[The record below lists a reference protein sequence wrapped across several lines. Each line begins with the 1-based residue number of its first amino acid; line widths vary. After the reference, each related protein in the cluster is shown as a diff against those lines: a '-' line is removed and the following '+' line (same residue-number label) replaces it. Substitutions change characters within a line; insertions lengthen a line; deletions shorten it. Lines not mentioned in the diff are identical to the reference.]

1 MAKPR
6 RSVATTTT
14 TEVEVLGGW
23 ENQILHLP
31 GNPVVAP
38 RPRVS
43 RWGTYYP
50 AKYKAWMQYADEAIP
65 QQDHTRPAHVRVELA
80 FVVSKAR
87 TSKLT
92 RPTGDIDNYMKAILD
107 ALTKKQF
114 WKDDVDI
121 VEVSATKRFT
131 REGEEP
137 HTTVVIYR
145 SEP

>member
-1 MAKPR
+1 MAKTGTP
-6 RSVATTTT
+6 TTTK
-14 TEVEVLGGW
+14 VQGGW
-23 ENQILHLP
+23 AAQWFILP
-31 GNPVVAP
+31 GQPCVAP

-43 RWGTYYP
+43 KWGTYYP
-50 AKYKAWMQYADEAIP
+50 AKYKAWMKYADEAIP
-65 QQDHTRPAHVRVELA
+65 AQDHTKPAHVRVVLA

-121 VEVSATKRFT
+121 VEVTATKRFAE
-131 REGEEP
+131 EGEEP
-137 HTTVVIYR
+137 HTRVHIRR
-145 SEP
+145 SKP